1 MVLISKGWKKS
12 FDNIKKNCDNGIN
25 GGFRKWCN
33 WKIFYFI
40 SPFKCLAL
48 CAIFITL
55 ILSGVGIYAL
65 IVIILLALLFI
76 FLP

>member
-1 MVLISKGWKKS
+1 MVLISSNWKKS
-12 FDNIKKNCDNGIN
+12 FKNIKKNCDNGVN

-33 WKIFYFI
+33 WRLFYFI

-48 CAIFITL
+48 SAILLTL
-55 ILSGVGIYAL
+55 ILSGIGIYG
-65 IVIILLALLFI
+65 IIIIILLGLLFI